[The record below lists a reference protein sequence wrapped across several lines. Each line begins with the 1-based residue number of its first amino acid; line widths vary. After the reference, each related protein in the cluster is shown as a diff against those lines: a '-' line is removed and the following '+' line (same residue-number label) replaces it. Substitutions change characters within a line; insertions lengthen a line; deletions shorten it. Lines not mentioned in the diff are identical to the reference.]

1 MMQDLVKNV
10 VEKNKIIERMQREKG
25 KQKLAAYEKET
36 AKTWAQNEKQ
46 VQ

>member
-10 VEKNKIIERMQREKG
+10 VEKNKIIERMQRERG
-25 KQKLAAYEKET
+25 KIKLAVYEKET

-46 VQ
+46 V